1 MEVVKTVFKI
11 NLYFIVLILTFA
23 SLLSLFLSYL
33 SFKRVRSYKNWKT
46 TKGIILKS
54 STIKLV
60 KWEKV
65 NGYRRKVTKYSPEI
79 TYAYTFK
86 GEKYQSN
93 NIILGRKIFN
103 FKSDAEEYLEKI
115 PSKPKVYFNPKIPKE
130 SYLELNT
137 SYSGTIVTLL
147 LGVFFMLLSI
157 FLYSTRE
164 NEVVS
169 GLLFFR

>member
-11 NLYFIVLILTFA
+11 NLYFIVLLLTIA
-23 SLLSLFLSYL
+23 SLIFLFLSYL

-46 TKGIILKS
+46 TEGIKLKS
-54 STIKLV
+54 STMRLV

-65 NGYRRKVTKYSPEI
+65 NGYKRKVTKYSPQI
-79 TYAYTFK
+79 KYAFTYK
-86 GEKYQSN
+86 GKEYQSSS
-93 NIILGRKIFN
+93 IILGSKIFN
-103 FKSDAEEYLEKI
+103 YKSDAEKYIEKI
-115 PSKPKVYFNPKIPKE
+115 PSNPKVYFNPKRPNE

-137 SYSGTIVTLL
+137 SYSGTIFAFSI
-147 LGVFFMLLSI
+147 GVFFMLISI
-157 FLYSTRE
+157 FLYSTRD

>member
-11 NLYFIVLILTFA
+11 NLYFIVLLLTFV
-23 SLLSLFLSYL
+23 SLIFLFLSYL

-46 TKGIILKS
+46 TEGIKLKS
-54 STIKLV
+54 STMRLV

-65 NGYRRKVTKYSPEI
+65 NGYQRKVTRYSPQVKYSF
-79 TYAYTFK
+79 TYNGK
-86 GEKYQSN
+86 EYQSN
-93 NIILGRKIFN
+93 SMILGSKIFN
-103 FKSDAEEYLEKI
+103 YKSDAEKYLENI
-115 PSKPKVYFNPKIPKE
+115 PSKPKVYFNPKKPRE

-137 SYSGTIVTLL
+137 SYSGTIFTFL
-147 LGVFFMLLSI
+147 LGVFFMLISI
-157 FLYSTRE
+157 FLYSTRD